1 MSTLLKNAVLLDANW
16 NNVPMDILVE
26 GRTIAAVGKDLG
38 NADVT
43 IDLSGYTVLPG
54 FIDAHVHVAVDDN
67 TFKEDAIRAWAHN
80 GVTTVRELG
89 MLSQLPQ
96 KDYAEWIQK
105 VNQQPETAK
114 VIATGKYID
123 VAGGY
128 GAGPNPNHPVGNLVT
143 TPEEAADAVTEAHQL
158 GFPGIKIGI
167 HDGRM
172 DTTPH
177 ISSEMAQAVCDRAA
191 FHGMWVASHIG
202 ICRGANF
209 MLNAGVCELAHTP
222 SDPMSDEMI
231 KCMVDN
237 GVVMDTTVGDPDKA
251 MEPPP
256 GMDLPGGPG
265 RPGGPGGPGGAPMG
279 PPPGMPQMDPAEKR
293 KQWQVMVDNLGRYYK
308 AGGKIVVGTDLIH
321 SRDFMRDAVIPVPEL
336 KALTSVGL
344 TVQDAIKAGTI
355 AAAEV
360 VGTGAEEGL
369 IEAGRLANLIAVP
382 GLVDE
387 SFAALNRENVK
398 LVLHY
403 GAIIRNEL

>member
-26 GRTIAAVGKDLG
+26 GRTIAALGKDLG
-38 NADVT
+38 PADVT

-128 GAGPNPNHPVGNLVT
+128 GAGPNPNHPVGNLAT

-172 DTTPH
+172 DTSPH
-177 ISSEMAQAVCDRAA
+177 ISAEMAQAVCDRAA
-191 FHGMWVASHIG
+191 SHGMWVAAHIG

-209 MLNAGVCELAHTP
+209 MIDAGVRELAHTP

-256 GMDLPGGPG
+256 GMDLPGAL
-265 RPGGPGGPGGAPMG
+265 GGPDGASMG
-279 PPPGMPQMDPAEKR
+279 PPPDMPQMNPAEKR
-293 KQWQVMVDNLGRYYK
+293 KQWQTMVDNLDRYHR
-308 AGGKIVVGTDLIH
+308 AGGKVVIGTDLIH
-321 SRDFMRDAVIPVPEL
+321 SRDFSKDAVIPVPEL
-336 KALTSVGL
+336 KALTSVGV
-344 TVQDAIKAGTI
+344 TIQDAIKAGTI

>member
-67 TFKEDAIRAWAHN
+67 AFKEDAIRAWAYN

-96 KDYAEWIQK
+96 KEYSAWIQK

-177 ISSEMAQAVCDRAA
+177 ISAEMAQAVCDRAA
-191 FHGMWVASHIG
+191 SHGMWVAAHIG

-209 MLNAGVCELAHTP
+209 MMDAGVRELAHTP

-256 GMDLPGGPG
+256 GMDLPGGL
-265 RPGGPGGPGGAPMG
+265 GGPDGASMG
-279 PPPGMPQMDPAEKR
+279 PPPDMPQMNPAEKR
-293 KQWQVMVDNLGRYYK
+293 KQWQTMVDNLDRYHR
-308 AGGKIVVGTDLIH
+308 AGGKVVIGTDLIH
-321 SRDFMRDAVIPVPEL
+321 SRDFSKDAVIPVPEL

>member
-38 NADVT
+38 PADVT

-67 TFKEDAIRAWAHN
+67 AFKEDAIRAWAYN

-96 KDYAEWIQK
+96 KEYSAWIQK

-177 ISSEMAQAVCDRAA
+177 ISAEMAQAVCDRAA
-191 FHGMWVASHIG
+191 SHGMWVAAHIG

-209 MLNAGVCELAHTP
+209 MIDAGVRELAHTP

-256 GMDLPGGPG
+256 GMDLPGGL
-265 RPGGPGGPGGAPMG
+265 GGPDGASMG
-279 PPPGMPQMDPAEKR
+279 PPPDMPQMNPAEKR
-293 KQWQVMVDNLGRYYK
+293 KQWQTMVDNLDRYHR
-308 AGGKIVVGTDLIH
+308 AGGKVVIGTDLIH
-321 SRDFMRDAVIPVPEL
+321 SRDFSKDAVIPVPEL
-336 KALTSVGL
+336 KALTSVGV
-344 TVQDAIKAGTI
+344 TIQDAIKAGTI

>member
-128 GAGPNPNHPVGNLVT
+128 GAGPNPNHPVGNLAT

-172 DTTPH
+172 DTSPH
-177 ISSEMAQAVCDRAA
+177 ISAEMAQAVCDRAA
-191 FHGMWVASHIG
+191 SHGMWVAAHIG

-209 MLNAGVCELAHTP
+209 MIDAGVRELAHTP

-256 GMDLPGGPG
+256 GMDLHGGLGGPD
-265 RPGGPGGPGGAPMG
+265 GASMG
-279 PPPGMPQMDPAEKR
+279 PPPDMPQMNPAEKR
-293 KQWQVMVDNLGRYYK
+293 KQWQTMVDNLDRYHR
-308 AGGKIVVGTDLIH
+308 AGGKVVIGTDLIH
-321 SRDFMRDAVIPVPEL
+321 SRDFSKDAVIPVPEL
-336 KALTSVGL
+336 KALTSVGV
-344 TVQDAIKAGTI
+344 TIQDAIKAGTI

>member
-16 NNVPMDILVE
+16 NNAPMDILVN
-26 GRTIAAVGKDLG
+26 GKTIVAIGKDLG
-38 NADVT
+38 AADE
-43 IDLSGYTVLPG
+43 IINLAGHTVLPG

-67 TFKEDAIRAWAHN
+67 VFREDAIRAWAHN

-96 KDYAEWIQK
+96 KDYAAWIQK

-114 VIATGKYID
+114 VVATGKYID

-143 TPEEAADAVTEAHQL
+143 TPKEAADAVTEAHEL

-172 DTTPH
+172 DTSPH
-177 ISSEMAQAVCDRAA
+177 ISPEMAKAVCDRAA
-191 FHGMWVASHIG
+191 SHGMWVASHIG

-209 MLNAGVCELAHTP
+209 MLDAGVRELAHTP

-231 KCMVDN
+231 ADMVKK
-237 GVVMDTTVGDPDKA
+237 GIVMDTTVGDPDKA

-265 RPGGPGGPGGAPMG
+265 DPGGAPMG

-293 KQWQVMVDNLGRYYK
+293 KQWQTMVDNLGRYYK

-321 SRDFMRDAVIPVPEL
+321 SRDFSKDAVIPVPEL
-336 KALTSVGL
+336 KALTSVGMPI
-344 TVQDAIKAGTI
+344 QDAIKAGTI

-360 VGTGAEEGL
+360 VGTGNEEGL
-369 IEAGRLANLIAVP
+369 IEVGRLANLIAVR
-382 GLVDE
+382 GSVDE
-387 SFAALNRENVK
+387 SFAALERNNVK
-398 LVLHY
+398 LVMHY

>member
-128 GAGPNPNHPVGNLVT
+128 GAGPNPNHPVGNLAT

-172 DTTPH
+172 DTSPH
-177 ISSEMAQAVCDRAA
+177 ISAEMAQAVCDRAA
-191 FHGMWVASHIG
+191 SHGMWVAAHIG

-209 MLNAGVCELAHTP
+209 MIDAGVRELAHTP

-256 GMDLPGGPG
+256 GMDLPGGL
-265 RPGGPGGPGGAPMG
+265 GGPDGASMG
-279 PPPGMPQMDPAEKR
+279 PPPDMPQMNPAEKR
-293 KQWQVMVDNLGRYYK
+293 KQWQTMVDNLDRYHR
-308 AGGKIVVGTDLIH
+308 AGGKVVIGTDLIH
-321 SRDFMRDAVIPVPEL
+321 SRDFSKDAVIPVPEL
-336 KALTSVGL
+336 KALTSVGV
-344 TVQDAIKAGTI
+344 TIQDAIKAGTI

>member
-128 GAGPNPNHPVGNLVT
+128 GAGPNPNHPVGNLAT

-172 DTTPH
+172 DTSPH
-177 ISSEMAQAVCDRAA
+177 ISAEMAQAVCDRAA
-191 FHGMWVASHIG
+191 SHGMWVAAHIG

-209 MLNAGVCELAHTP
+209 MIDEGVRELAHTP

-231 KCMVDN
+231 KCMVNN

-256 GMDLPGGPG
+256 GMDLPGGL
-265 RPGGPGGPGGAPMG
+265 GGPDGASMG
-279 PPPGMPQMDPAEKR
+279 PPPDMPQMNPAEKR
-293 KQWQVMVDNLGRYYK
+293 KQWQTMVDNLDRYHR
-308 AGGKIVVGTDLIH
+308 AGGKVVIGTDLIH
-321 SRDFMRDAVIPVPEL
+321 SRDFSKDAVIPVPEL
-336 KALTSVGL
+336 KALTSVGV
-344 TVQDAIKAGTI
+344 TIQDAIKAGTI